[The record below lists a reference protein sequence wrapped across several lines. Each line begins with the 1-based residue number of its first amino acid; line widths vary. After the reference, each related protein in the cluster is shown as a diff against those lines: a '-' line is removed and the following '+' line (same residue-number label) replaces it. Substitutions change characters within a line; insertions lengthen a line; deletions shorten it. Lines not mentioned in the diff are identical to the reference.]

1 MSTIF
6 PLGSAMP
13 NEHTVFSHQNV
24 PPASL
29 WAAGDIKSLSPLAAL
44 AWRRG
49 QSSTVSLIHSGREE
63 SKNKPRICF
72 HWLSRFHWLFR
83 QPTHLVVFP
92 FFHFLLFPL
101 PKISWL
107 WSFTV
112 SNENME
118 DTYTNHFIMFTCMWS
133 EF

>member
-1 MSTIF
+1 
-6 PLGSAMP
+6 MP

-24 PPASL
+24 PPALL

-72 HWLSRFHWLFR
+72 H
-83 QPTHLVVFP
+83 
-92 FFHFLLFPL
+92 
-101 PKISWL
+101 
-107 WSFTV
+107 
-112 SNENME
+112 
-118 DTYTNHFIMFTCMWS
+118 
-133 EF
+133 